1 MAARTVA
8 PRKCSRSLCV
18 FVRSLKEARLHRW
31 WRPAVTYS
39 AEDRQYHGFFAYLLQ
54 SRGESGPTT
63 QEEYHVTHYTSH
75 DLLNWEFR
83 GFLPSGGKG
92 WVFPF
97 SIALEGPR

>member
-1 MAARTVA
+1 MAARTAA
-8 PRKCSRSLCV
+8 PRKCSCSLCV

-97 SIALEGPR
+97 SITLEGPR